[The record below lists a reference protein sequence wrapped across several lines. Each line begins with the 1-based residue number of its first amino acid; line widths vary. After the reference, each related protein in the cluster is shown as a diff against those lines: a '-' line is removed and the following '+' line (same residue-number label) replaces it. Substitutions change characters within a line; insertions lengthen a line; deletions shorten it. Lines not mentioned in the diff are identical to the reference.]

1 MVMEGISY
9 VWLMKVERIYS
20 NAPMGSEKKKFLNPP
35 TKRCYFPTANM
46 IVNATAYPAVGR
58 AESELDLDFVIK
70 ATVSGILTEA
80 KC

>member
-1 MVMEGISY
+1 M
-9 VWLMKVERIYS
+9 
-20 NAPMGSEKKKFLNPP
+20 
-35 TKRCYFPTANM
+35 KRCYFPTANM